1 MVSEGKL
8 VGGKFAIDL
17 REIKNTDL
25 PEEKQGDLV
34 GHLLS
39 EDFFHV
45 EKYPMASFDLVQV
58 QPVEGSEEGIT
69 HELTGNL
76 TMHGEKRSI
85 TIPAMVT
92 MEGDQF
98 KATTPKFVIDRT
110 EWGVNYG
117 SNSALGV
124 IKDKAISD
132 ELGLEIMLVA
142 NK

>member
-1 MVSEGKL
+1 
-8 VGGKFAIDL
+8 
-17 REIKNTDL
+17 
-25 PEEKQGDLV
+25 
-34 GHLLS
+34 
-39 EDFFHV
+39 
-45 EKYPMASFDLVQV
+45 MASFDLVQV